1 MTMEQRARR
10 RGAGSDDDEPPLDD
24 ARFRRQFSRRLKTL
38 EASVEGRGYPRDENI
53 SFIAR
58 ARDTVSFF
66 LTDDAYSHSW
76 FYPRYAGEKLHEP
89 VAVDLLLEHL
99 DADSVFVDVGAH
111 LGYFSVIAAAVASKV
126 FAIEAQEM
134 MISRIHRNVCANHLN
149 NVHIMLAAAGS
160 APGFAEFA
168 KSAGPGGGVHSGS
181 GNLVPV
187 VRLDDYFTDDLMPTL
202 IKIDTEG
209 YEMNVLRGCTNI
221 LKNKVKLIIEVHQKM
236 REFGDNPF
244 EFYDLLVQH
253 GYTVR
258 SVSHR
263 REGAD
268 LTELSRDDVAALNN
282 YMVFC
287 DPS

>member
-1 MTMEQRARR
+1 MAERQVT
-10 RGAGSDDDEPPLDD
+10 RGANHLDEEVPALNDV
-24 ARFRRQFSRRLKTL
+24 RLRRQFARRLKSL
-38 EASVEGRGYPRDENI
+38 EANLEGRTYPNEEHI

-58 ARDTVSFF
+58 VRDKVSFF
-66 LTDDAYSHSW
+66 LTDDAYSHGW

-89 VAVDLLLEHL
+89 VAVELLLDHL
-99 DADSVFVDVGAH
+99 TSDSVFVDVGAH
-111 LGYFSVIAAAVASKV
+111 LGYFSIIAGSVAKMV

-134 MISRIHRNVCANHLN
+134 MVSRIHRNACANHLR
-149 NVHIMLAAAGS
+149 NVHTMLAAAGS

-168 KSAGPGGGVHSGS
+168 KSAGPGGGVNSGA

-187 VRLDDYFTDDLMPTL
+187 VRLDDYFAGDLMPSL

-236 REFGDNPF
+236 RDFGDDPY
-244 EFYDLLVQH
+244 EFYDLLAHH
-253 GYTVR
+253 GYKVR
-258 SVSHR
+258 AVSHR
-263 REGAD
+263 REGAE
-268 LTELSRDDVAALNN
+268 LSELSREEVAALNN

-287 DPS
+287 DPA